1 MGGYGSGPSGSKKS
15 TVEDSLVLAIG
26 PYFERQ
32 SPKLWSGT
40 SRWLR
45 NEQVVSSL
53 EFQFELSADGLV
65 MTLHYSVQ
73 GEAVRL
79 PIMIQKSVTPFGGAR
94 HWFTCPLRRN
104 GIACLRRCHKLYA
117 APGSKYFG
125 CRHCN
130 LASSA
135 WNRSLHSCKSFE
147 MQRRD
152 ELRTRRRVL
161 GKDRTEVFD
170 CRIGRFT
177 RPSRLRLKFLMNP

>member
-125 CRHCN
+125 CRHCMN
-130 LASSA
+130 LTYQ
-135 WNRSLHSCKSFE
+135 SCRESHQFE
-147 MQRRD
+147 RMFGQLSKLGMEQ
-152 ELRTRRRVL
+152 ELALVQ
-161 GKDRTEVFD
+161 EF
-170 CRIGRFT
+170 
-177 RPSRLRLKFLMNP
+177 